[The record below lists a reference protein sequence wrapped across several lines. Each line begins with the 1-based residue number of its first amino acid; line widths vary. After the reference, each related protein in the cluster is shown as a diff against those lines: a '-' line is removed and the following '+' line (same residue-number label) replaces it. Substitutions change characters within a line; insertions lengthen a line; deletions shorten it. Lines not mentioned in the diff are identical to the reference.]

1 MLHVKVMALCNFRPA
16 SNNKLDKDWIDSVWH
31 QNERADGSALR
42 PDSPRLWAGWSAR
55 AQSRLAEFCAM
66 VVS

>member
-1 MLHVKVMALCNFRPA
+1 MALSNFRPA

-42 PDSPRLWAGWSAR
+42 PDSPRL
-55 AQSRLAEFCAM
+55 
-66 VVS
+66 